1 MVTRVSPDP
10 PPEPELETLAS
21 PPAGA
26 PKAAPSFE
34 TAALGDIEGALP
46 PEPHDTAA
54 DTQTL
59 LDEGQPGAVGAAARL
74 VRRTTRRVAGARLS
88 GDELLEGPRCID
100 RYELR
105 GVLGE
110 GGCGT
115 VYAAWDPRHEREVA
129 LKLMFRG
136 DARARQRFA
145 RELRAVARLRHP
157 HIVPL
162 HDSGEHEGRPYLVME
177 RVQGVSLAEA
187 LEEDRDAPPDLRE
200 RVAIVRDVCRA
211 IAHAHAQGI
220 LHRDLKPQNVLIDQH
235 GEALVV
241 DFGLARSADDG
252 TLTRTGAPL
261 GTPAYMPPEQ
271 AGAYGGAVS
280 ERSDVYALGAT
291 LFHALTGRPP
301 FTGRGE
307 ELLFMVLND
316 TPPPAPSEVDL
327 DLPHEL
333 DAVVLRCLEKDPAR
347 RYGGALELA
356 AELERWLRGEPVL
369 AQRVGP
375 FARFSRWV
383 GHNPLVAGLAAGIV
397 VCVVVILLL
406 ALQNWR
412 LIHRLGGS

>member
-1 MVTRVSPDP
+1 MSAEESRAGPKG
-10 PPEPELETLAS
+10 ELETLAAPVDVRKL
-21 PPAGA
+21 PPNY
-26 PKAAPSFE
+26 E
-34 TAALGDIEGALP
+34 TVSLGDIEGELP
-46 PEPHDTAA
+46 PDPRDTAA

-59 LDEGQPGAVGAAARL
+59 PDAEPPSEVGRAARV
-74 VRRTTRRVAGARLS
+74 VRRTTRRVADARLAG
-88 GDELLEGPRCID
+88 GDLLEGPQRID

-105 GVLGE
+105 DVLGE

-115 VYAAWDPRHEREVA
+115 VYSAWDPRHEREVA

-136 DARARQRFA
+136 DARAQQRFA
-145 RELRAVARLRHP
+145 RELRAIARLRHP

-177 RVQGVSLAEA
+177 RVQGCSLAEA
-187 LEEDRDAPPDLRE
+187 LDEEREDPLDLKT
-200 RVAIVRDVCRA
+200 RVEIVRDVCRA
-211 IAHAHAQGI
+211 IAHAHAKGV

-241 DFGLARSADDG
+241 DFGLARSVDDG
-252 TLTRTGAPL
+252 TMTRTGAPL

-271 AGAYGGAVS
+271 AGAFGGEVS

-301 FTGRGE
+301 YLGRGE
-307 ELLFMVLND
+307 ELLFLVLND
-316 TPPPAPSEVDL
+316 TPPPTPSQVDL
-327 DLPHEL
+327 DLPPEL

-369 AQRVGP
+369 ARRVGR
-375 FARFSRWV
+375 AERFSRWV
-383 GHNPLVAGLAAGIV
+383 GHNPLVAGLTAGIV
-397 VCVVVILLL
+397 LCLAVILLL

-412 LIHRLGGS
+412 LVRRLGGS